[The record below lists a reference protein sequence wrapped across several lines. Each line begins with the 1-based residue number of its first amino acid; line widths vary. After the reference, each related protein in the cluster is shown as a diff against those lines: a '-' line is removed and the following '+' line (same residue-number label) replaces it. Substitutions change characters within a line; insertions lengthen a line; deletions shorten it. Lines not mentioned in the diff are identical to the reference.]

1 MHDPSDHSKQDD
13 PAVSGFRST
22 SDILAAVGQAS
33 YSWDIPDDC
42 LAWSDNFFEL
52 IGFEEGVDVSS
63 GREFEKLLSTDS
75 PETRFGVILGRPLD
89 DVPSAGIPYQCI
101 YAINADQVRSEFSVW
116 LEDTGRWYPDENG
129 KPLRAEGVVR
139 IINER
144 RMREEKLE
152 RKSNY
157 DDLTG
162 LPNRRFLEEQIN
174 RISETGLVANS
185 SAAFMML
192 SICDFDRV
200 NNTYG
205 FSAGDEV
212 LKKIAENLGEMLRGE
227 DILARFSGAK
237 LGIILKD
244 CSNIEVF
251 PAAQRILNAIQ
262 GTLLHTSKGPV
273 AIRAAIGACLLPRHA
288 RRATDA
294 ISASLDA
301 LRHARVE
308 RGLRAY
314 VHDPDPLVVEQRK
327 SDARMVSRFVEALDA
342 GALHLAFQPVVSSSS
357 HRPAFYEALL
367 RLDSMGVEDVGNA
380 SFIKMAEDL
389 GLMRVVDNKSLLLAM
404 DVLEQY
410 GDARISLNITH
421 ETTEDSQWLSTLAS
435 RLSDIAGGAERLI
448 VEITESQIPADIEET
463 AKFVQLVH
471 DIGCKV
477 AIDDFGAGYTSFANL
492 KNLNVDLVK
501 VDGSFCRDLKQDPRN
516 GIFLQTLQNLAS
528 AFEVQTVVE
537 WVEDAETAALMKEWG
552 FDYLQG
558 NCFGMPLAV
567 APWDRNP
574 VVSDDEDT
582 AEKLSA

>member
-1 MHDPSDHSKQDD
+1 MIHPIIRNKMSST
-13 PAVSGFRST
+13 VTEFRST

-33 YSWDIPDDC
+33 YCWDIPNDR

-237 LGIILKD
+237 AGYHLKRLQQYRD
-244 CSNIEVF
+244 LSGSAADFELDPGH
-251 PAAQRILNAIQ
+251 PA
-262 GTLLHTSKGPV
+262 TYFK
-273 AIRAAIGACLLPRHA
+273 GACCDPCCHWRLFASPPCPPGY
-288 RRATDA
+288 RRDFRVTGC
-294 ISASLDA
+294 AS
-301 LRHARVE
+301 
-308 RGLRAY
+308 
-314 VHDPDPLVVEQRK
+314 
-327 SDARMVSRFVEALDA
+327 SCA
-342 GALHLAFQPVVSSSS
+342 G
-357 HRPAFYEALL
+357 
-367 RLDSMGVEDVGNA
+367 
-380 SFIKMAEDL
+380 
-389 GLMRVVDNKSLLLAM
+389 
-404 DVLEQY
+404 
-410 GDARISLNITH
+410 
-421 ETTEDSQWLSTLAS
+421 
-435 RLSDIAGGAERLI
+435 
-448 VEITESQIPADIEET
+448 
-463 AKFVQLVH
+463 
-471 DIGCKV
+471 
-477 AIDDFGAGYTSFANL
+477 
-492 KNLNVDLVK
+492 
-501 VDGSFCRDLKQDPRN
+501 
-516 GIFLQTLQNLAS
+516 
-528 AFEVQTVVE
+528 
-537 WVEDAETAALMKEWG
+537 
-552 FDYLQG
+552 
-558 NCFGMPLAV
+558 
-567 APWDRNP
+567 
-574 VVSDDEDT
+574 
-582 AEKLSA
+582 